1 MEGYIYM
8 PTVLQDGPYS
18 FVFFSSDER
27 EPVHIHVQRDRRI
40 IKFWLAPISL
50 ARNRGFSDHEIN
62 RITRLV
68 EQHQHRLRAF
78 WYDYFG
84 A

>member
-1 MEGYIYM
+1 M

-27 EPVHIHVQRDRRI
+27 EPVHIHVQRDRQI
-40 IKFWLAPISL
+40 VKFWLDPISP
-50 ARNRGFSDHEIN
+50 ARNRGFSEHELN

-68 EQHQHRLRAF
+68 EQHHHRLREF